1 MQQSRK
7 PKLFYGW
14 YVVWAMIVV
23 GAMSMALAG
32 PTFGLFIEP
41 VREELGFGRA
51 LFGWTQTAYLLS
63 AGFGGLFIGKL
74 LDRYGSRVLLAVAG
88 GVSSLAIL
96 SLGFFHPAWW
106 IIGAFMVTGLM
117 GIHGPAVIYAG
128 PVIAKWFVRQRAKAL
143 GINSMG
149 APFGLLVGYPAVQWV
164 ILTHGWRAGW
174 IALGIAGLAIIIPV
188 SLIVLRRQPEDIGLL
203 PDGAEAKSPDAT
215 AAPQDPEARQWT
227 RREAIHT
234 PVFWRVT
241 IAYSLLTLCTT
252 SMVIF
257 RFPYFLDEGMDP
269 GLMSVAAGTAQISL
283 LVGAITLGRQVALIG
298 MERLLAINMLLM
310 ASSFV
315 LTLLVA
321 NAFMMF
327 AALFIWAWAI
337 NSLGALQ
344 GIIYAAYYGRRYAGA
359 VRSVAL
365 TTTMLFAAV
374 AGPVT
379 GYAADA
385 TGGFEAVWW
394 PCVGVLVVSALL
406 LVTSRP
412 PTHHLAPS
420 AGVAAEV

>member
-1 MQQSRK
+1 
-7 PKLFYGW
+7 
-14 YVVWAMIVV
+14 
-23 GAMSMALAG
+23 MA
-32 PTFGLFIEP
+32 P
-41 VREELGFGRA
+41 
-51 LFGWTQTAYLLS
+51 
-63 AGFGGLFIGKL
+63 
-74 LDRYGSRVLLAVAG
+74 
-88 GVSSLAIL
+88 
-96 SLGFFHPAWW
+96 
-106 IIGAFMVTGLM
+106 
-117 GIHGPAVIYAG
+117 
-128 PVIAKWFVRQRAKAL
+128 
-143 GINSMG
+143 
-149 APFGLLVGYPAVQWV
+149 
-164 ILTHGWRAGW
+164 
-174 IALGIAGLAIIIPV
+174 
-188 SLIVLRRQPEDIGLL
+188 
-203 PDGAEAKSPDAT
+203 EAKSPDDT
-215 AAPQDPEARQWT
+215 ASPQDPEARQWT

-241 IAYSLLTLCTT
+241 IAFSLFTLCTT

-337 NSLGALQ
+337 NSMGALQ
-344 GIIYAAYYGRRYAGA
+344 GIIYAAYYGRRYSGA

-412 PTHHLAPS
+412 PAHHPAPS